1 MRVLEKAQTPDGVD
15 IQLEDWTD
23 VYNDVY
29 IIGAYPVAQR
39 TSKYGWL
46 KGGRTFRLSIHA
58 NEYKEYLHD
67 DLVLD
72 YEALKSGQKKLDD
85 LAEHF
90 WNGKKDMW
98 YLGMNVPRGD
108 DY

>member
-1 MRVLEKAQTPDGVD
+1 MRVLEEAQTPDGVD

-23 VYNDVY
+23 VYSDVY
-29 IIGAYPVAQR
+29 IIGAYPIAQR
-39 TSKYGWL
+39 TGKFGWVQ
-46 KGGRTFRLSIHA
+46 GGQKFRLSIST
-58 NEYKEYLHD
+58 NRYKEYSHD
-67 DLVLD
+67 DLVRD
-72 YEALKSGQKKLDD
+72 YKALKSGEKRLED

-90 WNGKKDMW
+90 WNGKRDMW